1 MALMTLGLIKMME
14 SFKCFDSHWDLN
26 KSLDRTD
33 LNRLLQYP
41 VFTFVTMVTLFVT
54 IATLGDSVTNRVDN
68 FVADTVANPVIDVLS
83 GLITNVFRA
92 SHFCRVLSIIHN
104 MLHIICINSKWKLR
118 LLTYNY
124 DKMTRLNIY
133 TPYFELI
140 KAFQTLF

>member
-54 IATLGDSVTNRVDN
+54 IATLR
-68 FVADTVANPVIDVLS
+68 
-83 GLITNVFRA
+83 
-92 SHFCRVLSIIHN
+92 
-104 MLHIICINSKWKLR
+104 
-118 LLTYNY
+118 
-124 DKMTRLNIY
+124 
-133 TPYFELI
+133 
-140 KAFQTLF
+140 